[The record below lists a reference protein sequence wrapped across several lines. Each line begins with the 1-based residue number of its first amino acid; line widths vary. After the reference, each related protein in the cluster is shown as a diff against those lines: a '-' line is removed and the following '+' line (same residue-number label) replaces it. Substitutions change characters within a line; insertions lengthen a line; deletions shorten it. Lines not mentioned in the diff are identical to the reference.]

1 MNIVYMNEEQKEKI
15 RAYKREYY
23 KKNRDKIIKN
33 TYKNKMLNTEKYANT
48 RKKYYEKLRKPTVYK
63 YIEIDT
69 NKLAYIGST
78 INIYKR
84 VCNRKTKN
92 GENGIFGKIYLENPE
107 NYKLE
112 IIKEFDT
119 IEEAREYEKTLI
131 KALKPLYNIVY
142 NKLF

>member
-23 KKNRDKIIKN
+23 KKNIDKIIKN
-33 TYKNKMLNTEKYANT
+33 TYKNKMLTPEKYANT

-84 VCNRKTKN
+84 VCNRKTKTAKT
-92 GENGIFGKIYLENPE
+92 EFLVKFIQKILKTINQRSLKNLILQKKPE
-107 NYKLE
+107 NMK
-112 IIKEFDT
+112 
-119 IEEAREYEKTLI
+119 KTLI